1 MNTKLIGIS
10 LVVIVLVVAAA
21 LVLKTKDTSKT
32 NTATTNQTPTITTQ
46 QAIEKKPNTTS
57 VVVTTNGYEPKNIT
71 IKQGD
76 KVSWTNQSGTEVTVN
91 SDVHPTHLLW
101 PFLNLGNF
109 KQGEIV
115 SVIFEKAGTYT
126 YHNHFNSSQVG
137 SVKVE

>member
-21 LVLKTKDTSKT
+21 LVLKTKDSSKT
-32 NTATTNQTPTITTQ
+32 NTAATNQTPTITTQ
-46 QAIEKKPNTTS
+46 QITEEKPNTTN
-57 VVVTTNGYEPKNIT
+57 VVVTANGYEPKNIT

-109 KQGEIV
+109 KQGEMV